1 MDDDDDT
8 TSLVASTIL
17 ASITATAS
25 SLASTPTDM
34 PPLDSSNDPVPAHHA
49 NPVAAFI
56 IGLVIVI
63 LASILNAAGLNLT
76 KLDHVRH
83 PIHYLFTVC
92 IFTELPTPT
101 LQVRTSEIPKVD
113 RRKDWLRPLWLLGMV
128 LYMYVCAYI
137 HRLLRVS
144 PLWSHVSVLLLTA
157 YMRSLLPAVYRP
169 LLTETCLLDKTAS
182 LSYSEVRL
190 HLSICVQV
198 MSISVIPRADTH
210 HRVRSCALYASC
222 RVCGTARIDFAH
234 LQFYVRQVPYTHT
247 SHR

>member
-34 PPLDSSNDPVPAHHA
+34 PPLDSSDDPVPAHHA
-49 NPVAAFI
+49 SAVAAFI

-83 PIHYLFTVC
+83 PIQYLFTVC
-92 IFTELPTPT
+92 IPTKLPTPT

-169 LLTETCLLDKTAS
+169 LLTETCLLDKQP
-182 LSYSEVRL
+182 LSATRK
-190 HLSICVQV
+190 
-198 MSISVIPRADTH
+198 
-210 HRVRSCALYASC
+210 YAC
-222 RVCGTARIDFAH
+222 T
-234 LQFYVRQVPYTHT
+234 
-247 SHR
+247 